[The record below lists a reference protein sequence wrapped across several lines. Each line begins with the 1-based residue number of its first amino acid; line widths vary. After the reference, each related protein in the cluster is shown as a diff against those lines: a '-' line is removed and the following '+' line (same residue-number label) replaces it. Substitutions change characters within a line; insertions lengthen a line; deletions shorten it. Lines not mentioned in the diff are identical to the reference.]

1 MDSINPNRVR
11 QALSKLKEAVSEL
24 ESALSALFDAERP
37 RSDPLPTPTRL
48 IKRRKNMRR
57 VTI

>member
-1 MDSINPNRVR
+1 MDNINPNRVR

-24 ESALSALFDAERP
+24 EAALSDADRRP
-37 RSDPLPTPTRL
+37 PDPMPHPTRL